1 VFPFSPFV
9 SSFVSSVVPSLLS
22 SFAMPCPQYLGEK
35 LVLRNERIEAA
46 TLAFR
51 EANLLSGHGLGM
63 DRANELDAVKAPRKG
78 APAKSSAQPQ
88 QEEEEEE
95 GQQRPPEGVTGGAK
109 SAGRADIEAPRVKSN
124 PIAANA
130 AGNLEGTL

>member
-1 VFPFSPFV
+1 
-9 SSFVSSVVPSLLS
+9 
-22 SFAMPCPQYLGEK
+22 MPCPQYLGEK

-51 EANLLSGHGLGM
+51 EAKLLSGHGLGM

-88 QEEEEEE
+88 EEDEEE
-95 GQQRPPEGVTGGAK
+95 GQQRPLEGVTGGAK